1 MRVNFVM
8 VCESLN
14 KGGIDL
20 SLAGAD
26 TKAEASDALGK
37 RDILLVVLL
46 ASYSLVYF
54 HRTMTGVME
63 AEIASISVR
72 YGYDSALYLSL
83 LSSAYFYAYSLSQ
96 FVVGSLIDYYGIK
109 RVGSIFLL
117 LLSLGTLLMMVPDP
131 LVMVLGRA
139 VVGFMS
145 VAAFL
150 SYQRSLSLYYRTEEQ
165 VRATALALVA
175 GNLTAAVATYP
186 LRRALDSIGL
196 NGTLTL
202 LATFT
207 LLLSVAVYL
216 ASADTR
222 SSGNL
227 GEYLA
232 KTRSSLR
239 RVVSD
244 KHSWGVSLGALATY
258 GTGLSFQSSWGQIF
272 LSKAFGLDKVEV
284 SYYLLI
290 LATVFMAS
298 CPVAGYLSD
307 KVVKKRKPFLTASSI
322 LMAFSWLLLLASSA
336 FSSTLFLGVAL
347 VSLGVSLGP
356 HIVISVM
363 MREAHGPT
371 IAATSVAFMNTVL
384 FLGTA
389 VLNSVL
395 PQLHYSIAV
404 LVSATLSAIGGIVVQ
419 LLTRETYT

>member
-1 MRVNFVM
+1 M
-8 VCESLN
+8 SLN
-14 KGGIDL
+14 RGGTSL
-20 SLAGAD
+20 SLASASM
-26 TKAEASDALGK
+26 KSEASNAPSK
-37 RDILLVVLL
+37 RNTVLAVLL

-72 YGYDSALYLSL
+72 YGYDPALYLSL

-165 VRATALALVA
+165 VRATALALVV

-196 NGTLTL
+196 SGTLTL
-202 LATFT
+202 LTAFA
-207 LLLSVAVYL
+207 LLLSAAVYL
-216 ASADTR
+216 TSADTR
-222 SSGNL
+222 SGGNL

-232 KTRSSLR
+232 KTKSSLR

-272 LSKAFGLDKVEV
+272 LSKAFGLDRVEV

-290 LATVFMAS
+290 LATVFTVS
-298 CPVAGYLSD
+298 CPIAGYLSD
-307 KVVKKRKPFLTASSI
+307 KVVKRRKPFLTASSI
-322 LMAFSWLLLLASSA
+322 LMALSWLLLLASSA
-336 FSSTLFLGVAL
+336 FSSALLLGTAL

-395 PQLHYSIAV
+395 PQLGYSIAV
-404 LVSATLSAIGGIVVQ
+404 LVSATLSAIGGTIVQ

>member
-1 MRVNFVM
+1 M
-8 VCESLN
+8 ESLN
-14 KGGIDL
+14 RGGSGL

-26 TKAEASDALGK
+26 TKAEASDTLGK
-37 RDILLVVLL
+37 RNIVLAVLL

-54 HRTMTGVME
+54 HRTMSGVME

-72 YGYDSALYLSL
+72 YGYDPALYLSL

-109 RVGSIFLL
+109 RVGSIFLFL
-117 LLSLGTLLMMVPDP
+117 LALGTLLMMVPDS
-131 LVMVLGRA
+131 LVMILGRV

-175 GNLTAAVATYP
+175 GNLTAAIATYP

-202 LATFT
+202 LAAFT
-207 LLLSVAVYL
+207 LLLSAVVYL

-222 SSGNL
+222 SGGSL
-227 GEYLA
+227 GEYSA
-232 KTRSSLR
+232 KTRGSLR
-239 RVVSD
+239 KVVSD

-258 GTGLSFQSSWGQIF
+258 GTGLSFQSSWGQIL
-272 LSKAFGLDKVEV
+272 LSKAFSLDKVEV
-284 SYYLLI
+284 SFYLLM

-298 CPVAGYLSD
+298 CPIAGYLSD
-307 KVVKKRKPFLTASSI
+307 KVIKKRKPFLVASSV
-322 LMAFSWLLLLASSA
+322 LMAFSWLLLLASSI
-336 FSSTLFLGVAL
+336 SRSILHLSVAL

-363 MREAHGPT
+363 IREAHERT
-371 IAATSVAFMNTVL
+371 VAATSVAFMNTVL

-389 VLNSVL
+389 FLNSIL
-395 PQLHYSIAV
+395 PQLDYRTAV
-404 LVSATLSAIGGIVVQ
+404 VVSAALSAIGGILVQ